1 MLVEEQ
7 VDLVTPLPKLVVLVV
22 KVAVDAV
29 EVIVKTQQQEQIIL
43 EEEVEVLLDL
53 EWIITQ
59 EGLVVMVL

>member
-43 EEEVEVLLDL
+43 EEEVEVLLDQ